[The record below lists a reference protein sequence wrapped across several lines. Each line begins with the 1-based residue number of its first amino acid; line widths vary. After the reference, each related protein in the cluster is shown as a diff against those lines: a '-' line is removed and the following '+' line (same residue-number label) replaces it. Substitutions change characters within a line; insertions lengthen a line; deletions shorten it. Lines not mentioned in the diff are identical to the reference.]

1 MGGESIGSRF
11 ADFIYL
17 FFILFFLRPFYYV
30 NIYNSKKIHVFTTK
44 KCKKNKLK
52 FTYKNS
58 ENAREKRK
66 IAKENAR
73 KKQESEN
80 ARLKAEAEILAAG
93 VCFFWLFCP
102 FFALFGPF

>member
-1 MGGESIGSRF
+1 M
-11 ADFIYL
+11 
-17 FFILFFLRPFYYV
+17 
-30 NIYNSKKIHVFTTK
+30 KI
-44 KCKKNKLK
+44 
-52 FTYKNS
+52 TYKNS

-93 VCFFWLFCP
+93 VCFFWRFCP
-102 FFALFGPF
+102 FFALFWSFFCPFLHFLYEKTLKNSHFCHKKLEII